1 MRHLMSIALTTAA
14 AGSLVA
20 GLLVAPADAG
30 SAAPTAQKR
39 ARSPYALLASG
50 YGTKLIGGQVPA
62 GSSQTAFTAFG
73 CTTVTGITRENHEA
87 EVAIPGGGKVSG
99 IKTTIWSTK
108 KGRSYNSFS
117 RSTTASVVL
126 AQSGLGK
133 LQISAVRSLSHA
145 WHNQTGFHA
154 VTRTSIG
161 RLQFVPAGGSPQTLD
176 LPTPGQPVTVP
187 GLATISL
194 GSSVKKVNAH
204 GATAGASTLKVDIIP
219 SGTTLI
225 VGHTAARAL
234 DGVRNG
240 VFSGFSAA
248 TRVSAADDHVSSGRT
263 PLTLMPCQGTGGR
276 LLKKTVAHADLG
288 DQIVVDG
295 LHSQARG
302 TQYAHKSVAMERG
315 TVAKLNLGNGQLVI
329 SGVVGQ
335 ANVTRPHRG
344 KAHVNAKGT
353 TVGTITANGQPQS
366 FPDTGALEIPG
377 VAKIQPRIVKR
388 LKGGGI
394 AVVAVRVT
402 LLDGTGAVIDLG
414 VAKARIRARR

>member
-1 MRHLMSIALTTAA
+1 MSIALSTAA

-30 SAAPTAQKR
+30 TSAPAQKR

-62 GSSQTAFTAFG
+62 GSSQTSFTAFG

-99 IKTTIWSTK
+99 IKTTIWSAK
-108 KGRSYNSFS
+108 KGATYHSFS
-117 RSTTASVVL
+117 RSTIASVVL

-133 LQISAVRSLSHA
+133 VQIGAVRSLSHA
-145 WHNQTGFHA
+145 FHNATGFHA

-161 RLQFVPAGGSPQTLD
+161 QLQFVPAGGAPQTLD

-187 GLATISL
+187 GLATISV
-194 GSSVKKVNAH
+194 GSSSRKVDGH
-204 GATAGASTLKVDIIP
+204 GATANATTLKVDIIP
-219 SGTTLI
+219 SGTTLM

-234 DGVRNG
+234 DGVKNG

-248 TRVSAADDHVSSGRT
+248 TRASAADDHISSGRT

-288 DQIVVDG
+288 DQIIVDG

-315 TVAKLNLGNGQLVI
+315 TVAKLDIGGGQLVI

-335 ANVTRPHRG
+335 ANVTRPRTG
-344 KAHVNAKGT
+344 RAHVSAKGT
-353 TVGTITANGQPQS
+353 TVGTVTANGQQKS
-366 FPDTGALEIPG
+366 FPDTGPLEIPG

-402 LLDGTGAVIDLG
+402 LLDGTGAVLDLG